1 MAAKEQWLSGDIA
14 LARDTLANA
23 FNANADSENI
33 FLAAFKLEFEN
44 DELERARF
52 ILDKARASDSSST
65 QRVWMKSAIVEREL
79 GDALAEARVLKE
91 GLAKFPYFDKLWLM
105 LGQLEERQ
113 GKLDAARQ
121 VCCCHYVS
129 CVYSR
134 LRSVACI
141 CPRQVC
147 TLQAYVST
155 IVNTLV
161 SNNEVCCCCKVSAL
175 NIPCTSAKLIECN
188 APAALIF

>member
-91 GLAKFPYFDKLWLM
+91 GLVKFPYFDKLWLM

-113 GKLDAARQ
+113 SKLDAARQ
-121 VCCCHYVS
+121 VCCCYCLF

-134 LRSVACI
+134 I
-141 CPRQVC
+141 G
-147 TLQAYVST
+147 
-155 IVNTLV
+155 
-161 SNNEVCCCCKVSAL
+161 SAL
-175 NIPCTSAKLIECN
+175 SEADVYHTKLCQDYTAMLMSQTMQCAVAERSQHELPMH
-188 APAALIF
+188 AYAAD

>member
-113 GKLDAARQ
+113 SKLDAARQ
-121 VCCCHYVS
+121 VCCCCCYCLSCATLNTHVS
-129 CVYSR
+129 YNAVPLNR
-134 LRSVACI
+134 LSI
-141 CPRQVC
+141 
-147 TLQAYVST
+147 AYPMH
-155 IVNTLV
+155 
-161 SNNEVCCCCKVSAL
+161 AY
-175 NIPCTSAKLIECN
+175 
-188 APAALIF
+188 AAN